1 KPLQDRCG
9 EGYTIL
15 KLGNGKADAGGLERA
30 LAARGAPVKVL
41 DVPEAAA
48 REVYG
53 YDLILVRPDMHVVW
67 RGNAAP
73 EDPARVAAI
82 ATGN

>member
-1 KPLQDRCG
+1 MQDRCRD
-9 EGYTIL
+9 GYTIL
-15 KLGNGKADAGGLERA
+15 QLGGSKADAGGLERA
-30 LAARGAPVKVL
+30 LAARGAPVTVL
-41 DVPEAAA
+41 DVPDAAA
-48 REVYG
+48 RDVYG

-73 EDPARVAAI
+73 EDPARVAAV